1 MLAKRRFSASVAICH
16 QQAFDDNNFNHRASI
31 HLQSVEGVGGG
42 VERWGRWGRPVMVLS
57 EFRQNKNA
65 DALMALANL
74 AENLLLSE
82 IRQADNLMALANV
95 AEMNMSCELTP

>member
-1 MLAKRRFSASVAICH
+1 
-16 QQAFDDNNFNHRASI
+16 
-31 HLQSVEGVGGG
+31 
-42 VERWGRWGRPVMVLS
+42 MVLS

>member
-1 MLAKRRFSASVAICH
+1 MTITSIIELASTY
-16 QQAFDDNNFNHRASI
+16 RAWRGS
-31 HLQSVEGVGGG
+31 EGELRDGGD
-42 VERWGRWGRPVMVLS
+42 RGRPVMVLS